1 MCAFH
6 YIRQTDS
13 LFERQGGKRRHVC
26 FLRLT
31 TSFVQGDKT
40 QKFRSFNIEELG
52 KVGEVVLTRGVPR
65 NAIRVRF
72 EEGWR

>member
-1 MCAFH
+1 MCF
-6 YIRQTDS
+6 S
-13 LFERQGGKRRHVC
+13 W
-26 FLRLT
+26 LT